1 MKKIAVIAAS
11 GKAGSL
17 IAQKAFGRGHE
28 VTAIVRNKAR
38 LKVEVTTILEK
49 DIFELTSEDL
59 AGFDAIVLAH
69 RAPAGHEE
77 DYSKVAHVMI
87 KLLENIDSR
96 LIVVGGAS
104 SLYLDES
111 HEKRLLDVTPTDLP
125 YYPTL
130 LEMAKASLIYE
141 ASKLNV
147 TFFSPAE
154 FFDPEGAQTNNY
166 TITGDVL
173 EHNKAGKSRISYAD
187 YAKAVLNMIEDG
199 SYQHEHI
206 GIYEN

>member
-1 MKKIAVIAAS
+1 LLEI
-11 GKAGSL
+11 
-17 IAQKAFGRGHE
+17 
-28 VTAIVRNKAR
+28 KAR

-111 HEKRLLDVTPTDLP
+111 HEKLLLDGDTNRF
-125 YYPTL
+125 TL
-130 LEMAKASLIYE
+130 LSNSFRNGK
-141 ASKLNV
+141 SKL
-147 TFFSPAE
+147 
-154 FFDPEGAQTNNY
+154 D
-166 TITGDVL
+166 L
-173 EHNKAGKSRISYAD
+173 
-187 YAKAVLNMIEDG
+187 
-199 SYQHEHI
+199 
-206 GIYEN
+206 

>member
-1 MKKIAVIAAS
+1 
-11 GKAGSL
+11 
-17 IAQKAFGRGHE
+17 
-28 VTAIVRNKAR
+28 
-38 LKVEVTTILEK
+38 
-49 DIFELTSEDL
+49 
-59 AGFDAIVLAH
+59 
-69 RAPAGHEE
+69 
-77 DYSKVAHVMI
+77 MI
-87 KLLENIDSR
+87 KILDGSDSR

-111 HEKRLLDVTPTDLP
+111 RDQRLLDVTPTDLP

-173 EHNKAGKSRISYAD
+173 GYIKPEKAEFHMLTMPKRS
-187 YAKAVLNMIEDG
+187 
-199 SYQHEHI
+199 
-206 GIYEN
+206 

>member
-1 MKKIAVIAAS
+1 MKKIAVITAS

-38 LKVEVTTILEK
+38 LKVEVTTILE
-49 DIFELTSEDL
+49 
-59 AGFDAIVLAH
+59 
-69 RAPAGHEE
+69 
-77 DYSKVAHVMI
+77 
-87 KLLENIDSR
+87 NIDSR

-111 HEKRLLDVTPTDLP
+111 HEKLLLDVTPTDLP
-125 YYPTL
+125 YFPTL

-187 YAKAVLNMIEDG
+187 YAEAVLNMIEDG
-199 SYQHEHI
+199 SHQHEHI

>member
-1 MKKIAVIAAS
+1 
-11 GKAGSL
+11 
-17 IAQKAFGRGHE
+17 
-28 VTAIVRNKAR
+28 
-38 LKVEVTTILEK
+38 
-49 DIFELTSEDL
+49 
-59 AGFDAIVLAH
+59 
-69 RAPAGHEE
+69 
-77 DYSKVAHVMI
+77 MI

-111 HEKRLLDVTPTDLP
+111 HEKLLLDVTPTDLP

-166 TITGDVL
+166 TITSL
-173 EHNKAGKSRISYAD
+173 SYTI
-187 YAKAVLNMIEDG
+187 YCIFLN
-199 SYQHEHI
+199 QHEHI

>member
-38 LKVEVTTILEK
+38 LKVEETTILEK

-77 DYSKVAHVMI
+77 DYSKVAQVMI

-111 HEKRLLDVTPTDLP
+111 HEKRLLDVT
-125 YYPTL
+125 PTL

-187 YAKAVLNMIEDG
+187 YAEAVLNMIEDG
-199 SYQHEHI
+199 SHQHEHI